1 MTHVGLKML
10 SVLLVMAGVFGMWAT
25 PAAAAPADPLLLA
38 KPKEGIQTQLCG
50 TNRERVIA
58 ATARASSHYSVPQR
72 LLMGLIWVE
81 SGCNARVVSNAGAI
95 GLMQV
100 MPREAGR
107 GFGDRPGRDALFD
120 IDANVIW
127 GTYVLYDMD
136 VRYCG
141 LWHRY
146 NSRYLSKSQL
156 EYWGCALG
164 AFYEGTGVYFT
175 GVLGRDGQR
184 YAEMVIG
191 AAGRVDLK

>member
-1 MTHVGLKML
+1 LKHVKRKLVML
-10 SVLLVMAGVFGMWAT
+10 MVLLAVAAGAQ
-25 PAAAAPADPLLLA
+25 PAQAAPADP
-38 KPKEGIQTQLCG
+38 PTVTPPVLCG
-50 TNRERVIA
+50 ANRERVIA
-58 ATARASSHYSVPQR
+58 ATARASSHYNVPQR

-81 SGCNARVVSNAGAI
+81 SGCNARIVSDAGAI

-120 IDANVIW
+120 IDANVVW

>member
-1 MTHVGLKML
+1 ML
-10 SVLLVMAGVFGMWAT
+10 MVLLAVAAGAQPVQ
-25 PAAAAPADPLLLA
+25 AAPADP
-38 KPKEGIQTQLCG
+38 PPVTPPVLCG
-50 TNRERVIA
+50 ANRERVLS

-81 SGCNARVVSNAGAI
+81 SGCNARIVSDAGAI

-100 MPREAGR
+100 MPRDRGR

-120 IDANVIW
+120 VDANIVW
-127 GTYVLYDMD
+127 GTWVLYDMD

-156 EYWGCALG
+156 EYWKCGLS